1 MRYLDNK
8 VVSTRGERFTE
19 TKKAEDGDMK
29 KTYVNLKPAKQY
41 RFH

>member
-8 VVSTRGERFTE
+8 VVTTKGEKFTE
-19 TKKAEDGDMK
+19 IKKDDGEDMK